1 LQASV
6 PHQREVLCRRSPGT
20 DLELSAL
27 AEKRKDLIVQFDQ
40 MPHNPTGEFTNIKKK
55 AANGKQ

>member
-1 LQASV
+1 
-6 PHQREVLCRRSPGT
+6 
-20 DLELSAL
+20 LELLAL
-27 AEKRKDLIVQFDQ
+27 AEERKASIVQFAR